1 MTFRAGKFLVYTKNS
16 NTMED
21 LLTFLGAG
29 GETLNLI
36 GIKVYK
42 SVRNKVN
49 RKNNIETSNIMK
61 TANAAFVQNN
71 AIAKIKESGKLELL
85 PEELYEAAMLRLQN
99 PDLSLSA
106 LCKLS
111 KTPITRSGLNHRIQ
125 KLIEIAND
133 IK

>member
-1 MTFRAGKFLVYTKNS
+1 
-16 NTMED
+16 
-21 LLTFLGAG
+21 
-29 GETLNLI
+29 
-36 GIKVYK
+36 
-42 SVRNKVN
+42 
-49 RKNNIETSNIMK
+49 MK
-61 TANAAFVQNN
+61 TANAAFFQNN